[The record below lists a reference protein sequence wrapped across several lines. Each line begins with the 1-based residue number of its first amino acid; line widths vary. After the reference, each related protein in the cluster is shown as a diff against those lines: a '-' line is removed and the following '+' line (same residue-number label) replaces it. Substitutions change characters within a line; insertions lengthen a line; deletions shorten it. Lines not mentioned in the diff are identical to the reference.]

1 MTSPQICDYENSTY
15 RTDFWEGR
23 GREYED
29 RAERI
34 ALQKLLPTHGTRLL
48 EIGAGFGRLSNMYTM
63 YEQVI
68 ILDYSLSQLQFAQE
82 TYGRGG
88 RFIYV
93 AADAYQLPFRAGI
106 VDGVS
111 MIRVIH
117 HMREADRVLGEVRR
131 VIADGGRFILEHANK
146 RNLKAILRHAVGQQD
161 WNPYDLKP
169 HEFVALNID
178 FHPQYMQQQLTEHAF
193 QIEQRIPVSFLR
205 LRSLKQRLP
214 IEALL
219 NMERV
224 LQQSQWMVS
233 PSIFIQSRAVGESAP
248 LPAIHHP
255 DELFVAPQTHLP
267 LQREGETLVE
277 VTSGQRWA
285 IRDGIYDFKAPLD

>member
-48 EIGAGFGRLSNMYTM
+48 EIGAGFGRLSNIYTM

-106 VDGVS
+106 ADGVS

-117 HMREADRVLGEVRR
+117 HMREADRVLAEVRR

-146 RNLKAILRHAVGQQD
+146 RNLKAMLRYAVGQQD
-161 WNPYDLKP
+161 WNPYDLTP

-178 FHPQYMQQQLTEHAF
+178 FHPQYMQEQLKQHAF

-219 NMERV
+219 NVERV

-255 DELFVAPQTHLP
+255 DELFVAPQSHLP

>member
-131 VIADGGRFILEHANK
+131 VIVDGGRFILEHANK